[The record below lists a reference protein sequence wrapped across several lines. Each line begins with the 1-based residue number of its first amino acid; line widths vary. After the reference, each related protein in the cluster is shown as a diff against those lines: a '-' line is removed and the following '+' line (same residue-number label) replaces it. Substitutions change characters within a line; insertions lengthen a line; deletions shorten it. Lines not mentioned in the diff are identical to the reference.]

1 MRKSGVTNPL
11 VLNPCTGLR
20 SMFKPRPGTFPHTN
34 LMGGLVDPR
43 AELDALEK
51 RERETLLSLL
61 GIEIIIY
68 GFQLAA

>member
-1 MRKSGVTNPL
+1 
-11 VLNPCTGLR
+11 
-20 SMFKPRPGTFPHTN
+20 MFKPRPGTFPHTN